1 MTMIRRGSQRSVA
14 PFGDMVNFLMDDPWD
29 TLDRLRQQAVP
40 TLPALDIR
48 ETDDAYVVKAEMP
61 GVKPDD
67 AEVTLDDRTL
77 VIRGKYGEERED
89 EREGRW
95 IVRERRSG
103 TYARAITL
111 PGAIDPDKISSSFE
125 DGELKLT
132 LPKAE
137 ESRARRIPIAGG
149 GQSAKSVGTGEGRTT
164 GEGNGS
170 RTRAG
175 EPTESRG
182 SR

>member
-1 MTMIRRGSQRSVA
+1 M
-14 PFGDMVNFLMDDPWD
+14 
-29 TLDRLRQQAVP
+29 RQQAVP
-40 TLPALDIR
+40 TLPALDVR

-67 AEVTLDDRTL
+67 AEVTLDGRTL
-77 VIRGKYGEERED
+77 VIRGKYGEERDD

-111 PGAIDPDKISSSFE
+111 PGAIDPEKITTSFE

-137 ESRARRIPIAGG
+137 ESRARRIPIQG
-149 GQSAKSVGTGEGRTT
+149 GQTAKSVGSGEGRTT
-164 GEGNGS
+164 GDGNGS
-170 RTRAG
+170 RSRAG
-175 EPTESRG
+175 EHSESR

>member
-1 MTMIRRGSQRSVA
+1 MTLTRRGSQRSAA
-14 PFGDMVNFLMDDPWD
+14 PFGDMVNWLMDDPWE
-29 TLDRLRQQAVP
+29 TLDRWRQQSVP
-40 TLPALDIR
+40 TLPSVDIR

-67 AEVTLDDRTL
+67 ADVTLDGRTL

-89 EREGRW
+89 EQEGRW

-111 PGAIDPDKISSSFE
+111 PSGIDADKISSEFE
-125 DGELKLT
+125 NGELKLT

-137 ESRARRIPIAGG
+137 ESRARRIPIAGA
-149 GQSAKSVGTGEGRTT
+149 GQGARSVGSGEGRTT
-164 GEGNGS
+164 TTDGNGS
-170 RTRAG
+170 RGAK
-175 EPTESRG
+175 SADKAD
-182 SR
+182 